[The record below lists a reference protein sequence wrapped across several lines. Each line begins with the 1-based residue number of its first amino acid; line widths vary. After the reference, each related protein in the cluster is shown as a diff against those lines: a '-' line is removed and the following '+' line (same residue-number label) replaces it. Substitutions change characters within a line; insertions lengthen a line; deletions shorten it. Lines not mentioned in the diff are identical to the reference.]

1 LLYNHKMLLMKYIFL
16 VLLSIITHTA
26 FSQSKTIITKDV
38 DDFWNVY
45 DKIINEKDS
54 SLQYKYINDFIS
66 NGTPGLHAIMEAR
79 NYDAKS
85 YLDAIKS
92 YPNFWNSIR
101 QNTNRANEFAKE
113 IESGIDKLRIIYP
126 RLKPAKIYFTIGCLR
141 TPGTTMNG
149 MVLIG
154 SELAMADKHTATGEF
169 PEQLSHLKVYFAGE
183 PVKEMAFLNV
193 HEYVHAQQ
201 KTSIGNN
208 LLAQCII
215 EGAAEF
221 IAVKATGIKSPTPA
235 IDFGKTN
242 DKRIKEA
249 FAGDIYSPLF
259 NNWLW
264 NNTNNQFSM
273 RDLGYYVGYAI
284 CEKYYEKAPDKK
296 KAISKIIELN
306 YNDDKALQAF
316 ADQSGYFDQPVRLL
330 KKQFEASRPT
340 VISIHEF
347 LNGGKNID
355 PNIKTLTVIFS
366 KKMDKRF
373 RNLILG
379 PLGEENL
386 LPVVS
391 VQGFSEDGRSITY
404 GIELKPGR
412 RYQIVLN
419 YQFRSVEGFPLVPYL
434 VDFTTAENIIH

>member
-1 LLYNHKMLLMKYIFL
+1 MKYIFP
-16 VLLSIITHTA
+16 VLLSLITYTA
-26 FSQSKTIITKDV
+26 FGQSKTIITKDV
-38 DDFWNVY
+38 DDFWKTY
-45 DKIINEKDS
+45 DKVIKEKDS

-85 YLDAIKS
+85 YLDAIKN

-113 IESGIDKLRIIYP
+113 IESGIDKLSIIYP

-154 SELAMADKHTATGEF
+154 SELAMADRHTVTDEF
-169 PEQLSHLKVYFAGE
+169 PERLSYLKTYFAGE

-221 IAVKATGIKSPTPA
+221 IAVKATGIRSPTPA
-235 IDFGKTN
+235 IDYGKAN

-249 FAGDIYSPLF
+249 FTKEIYSMLF

-264 NNTNNQFSM
+264 NNMDNKFGT

-284 CEKYYEKAPDKK
+284 CEKYYEKAVDKK

-316 ADQSGYFDQPVRLL
+316 ADQSGYFDQQVRLL
-330 KKQFEASRPT
+330 KKQYEASRPT
-340 VISIHEF
+340 VISIKEF
-347 LNGGKNID
+347 SNGGQNID
-355 PNIKTLTVIFS
+355 PNIKTLTVTFS
-366 KKMDKRF
+366 KKMDKQF

-419 YQFRSVEGFPLVPYL
+419 YQFRSVDAIPLVPYL
-434 VDFTTAENIIH
+434 IDFTTAEVK

>member
-1 LLYNHKMLLMKYIFL
+1 LLHNHKMLLMKYIFFA
-16 VLLSIITHTA
+16 LLSIITHTA
-26 FSQSKTIITKDV
+26 FSQNKNIITQDV
-38 DDFWNVY
+38 ANFWNAY
-45 DKIINEKDS
+45 DKIIKEKDS

-79 NYDAKS
+79 DYDAKS
-85 YLDAIKS
+85 YLDAIKN
-92 YPNFWNSIR
+92 YPAFWNSIR
-101 QNTNRANEFAKE
+101 QNTSRVNEFARE
-113 IESGIDKLRIIYP
+113 IESGIDKLKIIYP
-126 RLKPAKIYFTIGCLR
+126 GLKPAKIYFTIGCLR

-154 SELAMADKHTATGEF
+154 SELAMADKHTVTDEF
-169 PEQLSHLKVYFAGE
+169 PEQLSHLKTYFAGE

-201 KTSIGNN
+201 KTSIGHN

-221 IAVKATGIKSPTPA
+221 LAVKATGIKSPTPSVG
-235 IDFGKTN
+235 FGKAN
-242 DKRIKEA
+242 SKRIKEA
-249 FAGDIYSPLF
+249 FTKEIYSPLF

-264 NNTNNQFSM
+264 NNTNNPFSM

-284 CEKYYEKAPDKK
+284 CEKYYEKAADKK

-306 YNDDKALQAF
+306 YNNDKDLQAF

-330 KKQFEASRPT
+330 KKRYEASRPT
-340 VISIHEF
+340 VISISEF

-355 PNIKTLTVIFS
+355 PNLKTLTAVFS
-366 KKMDKRF
+366 QKMDKGF

-379 PLGEENL
+379 PLGEKNL
-386 LPVVS
+386 LPGVS
-391 VQGFSEDGRSITY
+391 VAGFSDDGKSITY
-404 GIELKPGR
+404 GIDLKPGTH
-412 RYQIVLN
+412 YQIVLN
-419 YQFRSVEGFPLVPYL
+419 YQFRSVEGFPLIPYL
-434 VDFTTAENIIH
+434 VDFTTAANIIN